1 MRRAAALV
9 LGLATMALTAPAARA
24 MALPDE
30 ASQPLRAGQPWI
42 SVTLAP
48 DGQSALIRAA
58 IDIPAAPG
66 PIWRAM
72 TDCEASK
79 KMIRS
84 LTGCRVLRSGAGWD
98 IREHVTRAGPLVPA
112 FRYVVRS
119 DYEPQRRIRFRRV
132 EGDVRVMEGEWALTA
147 LDGGRAT
154 RVSYENRL
162 AAPVLAPP
170 FLVRAGLRRDT
181 PKVLENL
188 RRLVTGAG

>member
-1 MRRAAALV
+1 MRRTAALAVV
-9 LGLATMALTAPAARA
+9 LAMAGLAAPAARA
-24 MALPDE
+24 MALPEE
-30 ASQPLRAGQPWI
+30 AASPLRAGQPWI

-58 IDIPAAPG
+58 IDIPSAPG

-72 TDCEASK
+72 TDCEANK
-79 KMIRS
+79 AMIRS
-84 LTGCRVLRSGAGWD
+84 LAGCRVLRSGQGWD
-98 IREHVTRAGPLVPA
+98 IREHVTRGGPLLPS

-119 DYEPQRRIRFRRV
+119 DYEPQRRIRFRRL
-132 EGDVRVMEGEWALTA
+132 EGDVKVMEGEWVLTA

-162 AAPVLAPP
+162 AAPILAPP
-170 FLVRAGLRRDT
+170 ILVRAGLRRDT

-188 RRLVTGAG
+188 RRLVTGEG